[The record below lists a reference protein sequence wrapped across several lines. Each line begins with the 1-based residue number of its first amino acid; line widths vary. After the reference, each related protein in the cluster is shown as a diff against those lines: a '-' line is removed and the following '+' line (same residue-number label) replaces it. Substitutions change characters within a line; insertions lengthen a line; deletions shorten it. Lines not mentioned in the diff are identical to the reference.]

1 MAIQWFPG
9 HMNKAKKAIAERVK
23 NIDVVIEVL
32 DARLPASSISP
43 LLAKTAR
50 SVPCLKVL
58 NKADLADSIR
68 TELWINHFKGQNIT
82 DAIAISAT
90 LYADSQ
96 KVIKACRHLCPNRN
110 GIEKPLRAMICGVPN
125 VGKSTLINTMIGK
138 KSAKTGNEAGVTKAE
153 QRLILADDFWL
164 YDTPGMLWQKIIV
177 PEAGY
182 NLAIAGSVG
191 RNAIDEEDVALYLIS
206 YLKNNYLKELQNRYS
221 ANELDQNT
229 HDNEW
234 LSQIAKRRGAVLSGN
249 RVNYQK
255 AAEIVLQDFRS
266 SALGKITLET
276 PDKWAEWFATA
287 QKMEQEKQAQ
297 KALQKEKQRNKK

>member
-1 MAIQWFPG
+1 MSIQWFPG

-43 LLAKTAR
+43 LLAKT
-50 SVPCLKVL
+50 VKNIPCLKIL
-58 NKADLADSIR
+58 NKADMADEKR
-68 TELWINHFKGQNIT
+68 TQEWIEYFKKQNIT
-82 DAIAISAT
+82 DAIAITALDYSGS
-90 LYADSQ
+90 L
-96 KVIKACRHLCPNRN
+96 KVIKACRKLAPHRMGL
-110 GIEKPLRAMICGVPN
+110 EKPMRAMICGVPN

-138 KSAKTGNEAGVTKAE
+138 KSAKTGNEAGITKAE

-191 RNAIDEEDVALYLIS
+191 RNAMDEEDVALYLIY
-206 YLKNNYLKELQNRYS
+206 YLKNNYLKELQQRYNLPEL
-221 ANELDQNT
+221 NETT
-229 HDNEW
+229 HDDEW
-234 LSQIAKRRGAVLSGN
+234 LAQIAKRRGAVLSGG

-255 AAEIVLQDFRS
+255 AAEIVLQDFRTT
-266 SALGKITLET
+266 AIGKITLET
-276 PDKWAEWFATA
+276 PNEWQAWFATA
-287 QKMEQEKQAQ
+287 QQIEKEKQAK
-297 KALQKEKQRNKK
+297 KALQKEIRQGKK

>member
-1 MAIQWFPG
+1 MSIQWFPG

-23 NIDVVIEVL
+23 NIDVVVEVL

-43 LLAKTAR
+43 LLAKTTR

-96 KVIKACRHLCPNRN
+96 KVIKACRRLCPNRN

-153 QRLILADDFWL
+153 QRLILSDDFWL

-221 ANELDQNT
+221 ANELDETT
-229 HDNEW
+229 HDDEW

-287 QKMEQEKQAQ
+287 QKIEQEKQAKQ
-297 KALQKEKQRNKK
+297 ALQKEMRQGKK

>member
-1 MAIQWFPG
+1 MSIQWFPG
-9 HMNKAKKAIAERVK
+9 HMNKAKKAIAERIK

-43 LLAKTAR
+43 LLAKT
-50 SVPCLKVL
+50 VKNMPCLKIL
-58 NKADLADSIR
+58 NKADLADEQR
-68 TELWINHFKGQNIT
+68 TQLWIEHFKKQNIT
-82 DAIAISAT
+82 DAIAITALDHSGS
-90 LYADSQ
+90 L
-96 KVIKACRHLCPNRN
+96 KVINACKKLAPHRKGL
-110 GIEKPLRAMICGVPN
+110 EKPLRAMICGVPN

-191 RNAIDEEDVALYLIS
+191 RNAMDEEDVALYLIS

-229 HDNEW
+229 HDDEW
-234 LSQIAKRRGAVLSGN
+234 LTHIAKRRGAVLSGN

-287 QKMEQEKQAQ
+287 QKMEQEKQTKQ
-297 KALQKEKQRNKK
+297 ALQKEMRKK

>member
-1 MAIQWFPG
+1 MSIQWFPG
-9 HMNKAKKAIAERVK
+9 HMNKAKKAIAERIK

-43 LLAKTAR
+43 LLAKT
-50 SVPCLKVL
+50 VKNIPCLKIL
-58 NKADLADSIR
+58 NKADLADEQR
-68 TELWINHFKGQNIT
+68 TQQWIEHFKKQNIT
-82 DAIAISAT
+82 DAIAIVALDNSGC
-90 LYADSQ
+90 L
-96 KVIKACRHLCPNRN
+96 KVIKACRTLAPHRK

-138 KSAKTGNEAGVTKAE
+138 KSAKTGNEAGITKAE

-177 PEAGY
+177 PETGY
-182 NLAIAGSVG
+182 NLALSGSVSK
-191 RNAIDEEDVALYLIS
+191 NAIDEEDIALYLIS

-229 HDNEW
+229 HDDEW
-234 LSQIAKRRGAVLSGN
+234 LTHIAKRRGAVLSGN

-255 AAEIVLQDFRS
+255 AAEIVVQDYRTG
-266 SALGKITLET
+266 ALGKITLET
-276 PDKWAEWFATA
+276 PDEFAAWLKTA
-287 QKMEQEKQAQ
+287 QDAEKQKQQQ
-297 KALQKEKQRNKK
+297 KALIKEMRKKSF

>member
-9 HMNKAKKAIAERVK
+9 HMNKAKKAIAERAK

-43 LLAKTAR
+43 LLAKTVR
-50 SVPCLKVL
+50 HIPCLKVL
-58 NKADLADSIR
+58 NKADMADKNR
-68 TELWINHFKGQNIT
+68 TQQWIEYFKKQNIT
-82 DAIAISAT
+82 DAIAITALDHSGS
-90 LYADSQ
+90 L
-96 KVIKACRHLCPNRN
+96 KVINACKKLAPHRK
-110 GIEKPLRAMICGVPN
+110 GIDKPMRAMICGVPN

-177 PEAGY
+177 PESGY

-191 RNAIDEEDVALYLIS
+191 RNAMDEEDVALYLIS
-206 YLKNNYLKELQNRYS
+206 YLKNNYLENLQQRYS
-221 ANELDQNT
+221 LNELGEQT
-229 HDNEW
+229 HDDEW
-234 LSQIAKRRGAVLSGN
+234 LTHIAKRRGAILSGGHA
-249 RVNYQK
+249 NYQK

-266 SALGKITLET
+266 NALGDITLET
-276 PDKWAEWFATA
+276 PDEFASWLKIA
-287 QKMEQEKQAQ
+287 QEIEKQKQAQ
-297 KALQKEKQRNKK
+297 KALKKQK